1 MIEPLVAARA
11 VHFAAVMMLEGAI
24 VFRFVVA
31 DPILGAADG
40 EEQRVLRRLLAW
52 TVWLGLLVGV
62 VSGAAWLI
70 LLAGRIRGLAPAAT
84 ISEGVAWIVLTQ
96 TRFGETWQI
105 RSVLAVLLAA
115 SMFVL
120 NRGSSISQRWLGAVS
135 SILAVSLVGALA
147 WAGHGAATPDAIGDV
162 QLTADVLHLV
172 AAGIWIGGLLPLTAM
187 LVTARRQGGVR
198 SIAIAAEVTRRFSV
212 LGVAS
217 VLTVL
222 VTGMVNTYVLAGS
235 VPALVGTPYGRLLLI
250 KIGLFIGMVSIAA
263 FNRQGLTP
271 RLASVPAAQTS
282 MALGALAA
290 LVRNSVAE
298 LALGLAILVVV
309 GALGI
314 LIPGLHDQPL
324 WPFPVRFSTDALDDP
339 QLRNSIFAALVAI
352 VISALLVV
360 GAVLWR
366 RLRWPGII
374 CALVLIGYFAP
385 TLRELTEPA
394 YPTSFYGSPTGYS
407 AQSIARGQ
415 GLFLENC
422 AACHGPQGRGDGP
435 AAQSLTKK
443 PADLTAEH
451 IYGHPDGDIF
461 WWITH
466 GKNGLM
472 PAFGDAL
479 DKNARWNLIDFIH
492 ANADAVRLRAAAGQV
507 TTLGYPVP
515 AFSIECP
522 DGSVLSINELKG
534 QVLHLVIAGAQ
545 ATDRL
550 RALARFEANDVK
562 RILVAPSSP
571 SRTASTCIASDSDVL
586 QVLALYRGASSD
598 ISLVTEWLV
607 DAAGSLR
614 AIWYPGN
621 GESWNVS
628 ATLKHRLD
636 DIKHIPAVA
645 RAAGGH
651 VHNH

>member
-11 VHFAAVMMLEGAI
+11 VHFAAMMMLEGVI
-24 VFRFVVA
+24 VFRFVIA
-31 DPILGAADG
+31 DPILGAAGG

-52 TVWLGLLVGV
+52 TVWLGLLVGI

-84 ISEGVAWIVLTQ
+84 LSQGVAWIVLTQ
-96 TRFGETWQI
+96 TRFGETWQV
-105 RSVLAVLLAA
+105 RSVLAALLAA
-115 SMFVL
+115 SMFAL
-120 NRGSSISQRWLGAVS
+120 NRGSPNSQRWLGAVS
-135 SILAVSLVGALA
+135 IILAASLVGALA

-187 LVTARRQGGVR
+187 LMTARRQGGVR

-235 VPALVGTPYGRLLLI
+235 LPALVGTPYGRLLLI
-250 KIGLFIGMVSIAA
+250 KIGLFIAMVSIAA
-263 FNRQGLTP
+263 LNRQGLTP

-290 LVRNSVAE
+290 LVHNSVAE

-314 LIPGLHDQPL
+314 LIPGLHDQPV

-415 GLFLENC
+415 SLFLENC

-435 AAQSLTKK
+435 AAQSLTTK

-492 ANADAVRLRAAAGQV
+492 ANADAARLRAAADNV
-507 TTLGYPVP
+507 TSNGYPVP

-534 QVLHLVIAGAQ
+534 QVLHLVFAGAQ

-550 RALARFEANDVK
+550 QALAGFEANDVK
-562 RILVAPSSP
+562 RILVAPSRP
-571 SRTASTCIASDSDVL
+571 SNTASTCIASAPDVL

-598 ISLVTEWLV
+598 ASLPTEWLV

-614 AIWYPGN
+614 VIWYPGN
-621 GESWNVS
+621 GESWRDP
-628 ATLKHRLD
+628 ATLKLRLD
-636 DIKHIPAVA
+636 DIKRIRAVA

-651 VHNH
+651 VHHH